1 VEVAPRGGAAWVGAV
16 EAAAGPGAQGMVLP
30 GTLYCSSGSGCGW
43 GNGPDTIL
51 ADGGNGGF
59 RHILRPVWS
68 EVFPAQTHPHGARL
82 RTLHL
87 LLPYV
92 FKARSLPSD

>member
-1 VEVAPRGGAAWVGAV
+1 MEVAPRGGAAWVGAV